1 MLDSTPTAP
10 LLDLA
15 ATRDIA
21 LAQVAALTDHDT
33 PALAASADLL
43 VTSGGVSLGGR
54 DPVRPTFAAAGG
66 RIAAWRVAVK
76 PGKPAMFGQL
86 GQAAVTG
93 LPGNPMAAF
102 VGFHLFAAAQI
113 ARLSG
118 QMPPAFATAHGRADF
133 TGSRRTGRAEVFP
146 VRCTGSDDTGLPR
159 LSRLGQGVS
168 ATLFPLALADG
179 LAMVGADSADVDPGQ
194 RLAWHPFHAGW
205 A

>member
-66 RIAAWRVAVK
+66 RIAA
-76 PGKPAMFGQL
+76 
-86 GQAAVTG
+86 
-93 LPGNPMAAF
+93 
-102 VGFHLFAAAQI
+102 
-113 ARLSG
+113 
-118 QMPPAFATAHGRADF
+118 
-133 TGSRRTGRAEVFP
+133 
-146 VRCTGSDDTGLPR
+146 
-159 LSRLGQGVS
+159 
-168 ATLFPLALADG
+168 
-179 LAMVGADSADVDPGQ
+179 
-194 RLAWHPFHAGW
+194 
-205 A
+205 